1 MSQSAKIL
9 SLDKR
14 TDFAFILDGDTKL
27 YRLPLMQYLPV
38 KTVRKLSSINKID
51 DDEEKSLDMVDLII
65 DILDQY
71 TPGLTD
77 KITQADMLTKFEA
90 WNEASSAKLPE

>member
-14 TDFAFILDGDTKL
+14 TDFAFKLEGDTKL

-65 DILDQY
+65 DIFDQY

-77 KITQADMLTKFEA
+77 KITQADMLTIFEA

>member
-14 TDFAFILDGDTKL
+14 TDFAFKLEGDTKL

-71 TPGLTD
+71 APGLTD
-77 KITQADMLTKFEA
+77 KITQADMLTIFEA

>member
-14 TDFAFILDGDTKL
+14 TDFIFKIEGDKKL
-27 YRLPLMQYLPV
+27 YRLPLMQYLPI
-38 KTVRKLSSINKID
+38 KTVRRLSSINKID

-65 DILDQY
+65 DMLDQY
-71 TPGLTD
+71 APGLTD
-77 KITQADMLTKFEA
+77 KITQADMLTIFEA